1 MAKFNKGRRGNT
13 ITKGFTLV
21 TLVTLVTMGIRMEP
35 KLKLGARG
43 SRRSFL

>member
-1 MAKFNKGRRGNT
+1 MAKFNTGRRGNT
-13 ITKGFTLV
+13 ITKV